1 MLTFSQ
7 MSLKTKTLV
16 ARCAGALALISWI
29 CFIELYIYL
38 DYTRPH
44 KIDVAVGRIF
54 SLNNH
59 SSIAYLTHSEHAFL
73 YAFAYLAGAF
83 FIVAA
88 VFYNAAKA
96 TNVDR
101 FRK

>member
-1 MLTFSQ
+1 

-16 ARCAGALALISWI
+16 AHCAGALALISWI

-59 SSIAYLTHSEHAFL
+59 GSIAYLTHSEHAFL